1 MFDENLKKQ
10 FFDRYKFSNHDINK
24 FTLMNTWMIGKNSL
38 QLYYLTLYCR
48 HLNMENIIDADYTET
63 KRVSKDSRKILQN
76 IKICFFKVIH
86 CC

>member
-1 MFDENLKKQ
+1 MEDWEKLTA
-10 FFDRYKFSNHDINK
+10 
-24 FTLMNTWMIGKNSL
+24 TLLPEKEDF
-38 QLYYLTLYCR
+38 CR